1 VSEGGGAGWGYALQ
15 VANIIVLA
23 VVALAY
29 AYKEMTPYRT
39 IESVTKMI
47 TENMSSAL
55 SSSLDRV
62 HRSLDTLTNRI
73 SDFRV
78 GTEKALS
85 AILTLLSRRPG
96 AAR

>member
-1 VSEGGGAGWGYALQ
+1 MSEGSGAGWGYALQ

-39 IESVTKMI
+39 IESITKMI
-47 TENMSSAL
+47 TENMSSVL
-55 SSSLDRV
+55 SSSLDRL
-62 HRSLDTLTNRI
+62 HRSLDTLTNHI
-73 SDFRV
+73 SDFRA

-85 AILTLLSRRPG
+85 AILSLLSAGPG
-96 AAR
+96 AVP